1 MIKFYIP
8 HLIFFGVF
16 FVAAVPMLYF
26 YQRKNPNPRCRPTFG
41 EMTMVTVFALA
52 LCGGMGMGLGSLFKP
67 ENDGSSL
74 KKAPDTAGFST
85 GGGGDYKSKN
95 QDRKKVKKEKT
106 DLSGGGL

>member
-16 FVAAVPMLYF
+16 FVAAVPMLYY

-52 LCGGMGMGLGSLFKP
+52 LCGGMGMGLGALFNP
-67 ENDGSSL
+67 QNDGSSL
-74 KKAPDTAGFST
+74 KKAPDTADFPS
-85 GGGGDYKSKN
+85 GGDGDYKSKSR
-95 QDRKKVKKEKT
+95 DKKKPKTEKT